1 MFPKRRPVH
10 IFVLRK
16 DNVTN
21 QTHRNFAGRIYFPV
35 LITPESL
42 SALFTFFWPA
52 LNLRPKEKLYARRM
66 TNKRELSFKYML
78 LRNEA
83 YCDLFS
89 ESCLNVFINGLK
101 TPAPTIN
108 PYTCIPH
115 IGFAPVHRPSW
126 SPRKAIPIGIHL
138 ISSQPPFPYDGDG
151 KIAIPIRVYMRI
163 GSPTADKMVYTAFQ
177 TYLQEI
183 LDRPDP

>member
-1 MFPKRRPVH
+1 MF
-10 IFVLRK
+10 
-16 DNVTN
+16 TN

-101 TPAPTIN
+101 TPAPTIKSLYLYPAYRICPCSPPVMVSPKKRSQLAYISYPAN
-108 PYTCIPH
+108 HRFHTTETERLLYQFVYTC
-115 IGFAPVHRPSW
+115 
-126 SPRKAIPIGIHL
+126 
-138 ISSQPPFPYDGDG
+138 
-151 KIAIPIRVYMRI
+151 
-163 GSPTADKMVYTAFQ
+163 
-177 TYLQEI
+177 E
-183 LDRPDP
+183 

>member
-1 MFPKRRPVH
+1 MF
-10 IFVLRK
+10 
-16 DNVTN
+16 TN

-126 SPRKAIPIGIHL
+126 SPRKSDPNWHTSHIQPTTVSIRRRRKDCYTNSCIHANR
-138 ISSQPPFPYDGDG
+138 
-151 KIAIPIRVYMRI
+151 IAH
-163 GSPTADKMVYTAFQ
+163 G
-177 TYLQEI
+177 
-183 LDRPDP
+183 

>member
-1 MFPKRRPVH
+1 MF
-10 IFVLRK
+10 
-16 DNVTN
+16 TN

-101 TPAPTIN
+101 TPAPTIKSLYLY
-108 PYTCIPH
+108 PAYRICPCSPPVMVMYT
-115 IGFAPVHRPSW
+115 R
-126 SPRKAIPIGIHL
+126 IGIA
-138 ISSQPPFPYDGDG
+138 IFPFPYDGDG